1 MNTINEKYEKS
12 FIFLFLLTFLYIF
25 YTLYTIFSSDVVLA
39 DDLVMIYSAKNI
51 NQNFFEYII
60 SFIDSSTMSA
70 RPISGFITGTI
81 IFLAKNNDQIYFS
94 GLLFFPLSILTVY
107 FVLNK
112 ILPKQI
118 VCLAILF
125 YAISLIG
132 TCIQFSPIM
141 LNSNVATIFYALSIY
156 FIVVKKNLVV
166 SSFLFMLS
174 ILSYEIFF
182 MGIIVNTLL
191 IKENNKKI
199 VYAAFTLGLIFVYR
213 EYIQSYFFVNSYQR
227 DSFSNILNFERDL
240 KIFLWSVKIIFRDY
254 FVAVF
259 KSLANFWKI
268 NVFELGMALLIS
280 FGVFKVLKSFDF
292 NFHSEKLK
300 KVAVLTFLGLVISF
314 GIYSCDIKFGNQ
326 KFLDICKQF

>member
-1 MNTINEKYEKS
+1 
-12 FIFLFLLTFLYIF
+12 
-25 YTLYTIFSSDVVLA
+25 
-39 DDLVMIYSAKNI
+39 
-51 NQNFFEYII
+51 
-60 SFIDSSTMSA
+60 
-70 RPISGFITGTI
+70 
-81 IFLAKNNDQIYFS
+81 
-94 GLLFFPLSILTVY
+94 
-107 FVLNK
+107 
-112 ILPKQI
+112 
-118 VCLAILF
+118 
-125 YAISLIG
+125 
-132 TCIQFSPIM
+132 
-141 LNSNVATIFYALSIY
+141 
-156 FIVVKKNLVV
+156 
-166 SSFLFMLS
+166 
-174 ILSYEIFF
+174 

-213 EYIQSYFFVNSYQR
+213 KYIQSYFFVNSYQR

-314 GIYSCDIKFGNQ
+314 GIFVFSTYKPSLFGFENRNLGAVRLFFTLSIICFVIYIARKSVLKKNITVMMFSIFAFILVISNLGIKNSWIYANNFNNQ
-326 KFLDICKQF
+326 IFKNIKTELDKKKIKEGIVCVDFDVYNELENNPNFILREPVFFNNWEASELAFRNGINERKIRIQNLVRDKKCNYKIVIKKDKISKE